1 MDLLIDVRVARR
13 DSAATLDRMVRLR
26 ADPGGAVPDLITAL
40 LGLLDPAERPQQT
53 TWAWLL
59 RTGRRLDP
67 NRPLGDQGLRCG
79 DTVLLAPPEQRP
91 QRPARVEG
99 QRFELLVLAGP
110 DAGIWVPLAPGEFV
124 IGTGPASDLV
134 LTDTTAGRRHLHLGI
149 GSHEVAA
156 TDLRSPGGTRLNG
169 EPLTGTATLTGG
181 QLLRLGATLITVEE
195 VPADAPAPKGP
206 PPAVWLPVVP
216 QPPKRRRLTLRRRPA
231 DPAAEFAAAMERAE
245 ADAAIKHRA
254 VIQARRAESP
264 SVAHLARA
272 ADRQEKPARR
282 PDDRDFLTLRIATA
296 DQPSRLRF
304 EQAPTTGEFDPTHTD
319 RISALRQRYAT
330 DPDVPVEADLRALG
344 ALGAAG
350 DAGTRRA
357 VLRSWVV
364 QLATLAGPNDLA
376 LVVLATPEEAE
387 HWTWTGWLP
396 HTRTLTAAFA
406 PGARTV
412 AAADDDRRRVLALVE
427 ALLRQRRLGRHAIAE
442 QFSPHV
448 VVVLPDPDS
457 VPRES
462 LARLVED
469 GPRGGISLVTGAE
482 TPEDLPA
489 GVVALSGDGIGAAV
503 ADRVA
508 HALAANRDAAG
519 GAAPRMAPLGE
530 VLGLGGEPAPSAIVK
545 RWVPSTRDRGLAAP
559 IGFGGTGPLVVDLRR
574 DGPNGIIAG
583 APGSGRAW
591 LLRSYLTALAAT
603 YPANRLTFVLVDNG
617 GATFAECTELPHT
630 VGVFTGDD
638 GYLARRVLVS
648 LGAEVRRRE
657 AVLRRHSVKD
667 IVEMERRHPAAA
679 PANLLIVVAE
689 FTAAPAEFVTGLR
702 ELARRGRPAG
712 VHLLLSTAYPHGA
725 VDDDLRAEA
734 PLRIALR
741 VEEEQDSLEVLERP
755 DAAHLSPLLPGRA
768 FVRTVTSDPDAVQI
782 AYGGARSPSDRS
794 AGPTIVTEWRFE
806 SGLHTPVP
814 PLDPGPDATP
824 RTPEPRT
831 AASTPTVTARYAS
844 TTSSTATPANSRTAT
859 TAPGTATPANS
870 RTATTA
876 PGTAT
881 SANSRTASAA
891 SSTATSAGSR
901 AAATAPGDASRAAST
916 AARLGSDIS
925 DKSGSS
931 NPTAH
936 REPIPDNGEVTD
948 LQRLVAAISA
958 AHREARVP
966 DQPKAW
972 HAPLAPTYEISEIPD
987 LPESARDAF
996 AAAIGMVDLPNSQA
1010 VQVWPLDLDELGHL
1024 LVYGPTGAGKST
1036 LLDTVAAAFERR
1048 YDGAKLR
1055 VYRVDATDVKA
1066 AAKLLGT
1073 IEKLVAERAALD
1085 EHDGARV
1092 LVLVDGHDA
1101 LLNEVLTA
1109 VAAGGNGVGVHL
1121 VLATEQRSS
1130 VPTSLSRLMPGRI
1143 VLRTAGRGLV
1153 EGSVELQ
1160 VATAPPKPVAGKL
1173 TTPSQRPRQLRL
1185 EV

>member
-1 MDLLIDVRVARR
+1 MDLLIDVRVTRR
-13 DSAATLDRMVRLR
+13 DSSATLDRTVRLR
-26 ADPGGAVPDLITAL
+26 ADPGGAVADLIAAL

-53 TWAWLL
+53 TWAWLA

-91 QRPARVEG
+91 ERPAPVDG
-99 QRFELLVLAGP
+99 HRFELLVLAGP

-124 IGTGPASDLV
+124 IGTDPASDLV
-134 LTDTTAGRRHLHLGI
+134 LTDASAGRRHLHLGI

-156 TDLRSPGGTRLNG
+156 TDLRSPAGTRLDG
-169 EPLTGTATLTGG
+169 EPLTGTVTLAGG
-181 QLLRLGATLITVEE
+181 QLLRLGATLVTVEE
-195 VPADAPAPKGP
+195 VPAEAPAPKGP
-206 PPAVWLPVVP
+206 PPAVWLPAVP
-216 QPPKRRRLTLRRRPA
+216 QPLKRRRLGLRRRAA
-231 DPAAEFAAAMERAE
+231 DPTAEFAAAMERAE

-254 VIQARRAESP
+254 VVEARRAETP

-304 EQAPTTGEFDPTHTD
+304 EQAATTGDFDIAHTD
-319 RISALRQRYAT
+319 RIAQLRQRYSV

-344 ALGAAG
+344 ALGAHG
-350 DAGTRRA
+350 DEETRRA

-387 HWTWTGWLP
+387 HWRWTGWLP

-412 AAADDDRRRVLALVE
+412 AAQEEDRRRVLGLVE

-442 QFSPHV
+442 QFVPHV

-457 VPRES
+457 VPPDA

-469 GPRGGISLVTGAE
+469 GPRGGISLLTAAGSARA
-482 TPEDLPA
+482 LPA
-489 GVVALSGDGIGAAV
+489 GVVALEGDGIGAAV

-508 HALAANRDAAG
+508 HVLAANRDAAG
-519 GAAPRMAPLGE
+519 GAAPRIAPLGE

-591 LLRSYLTALAAT
+591 LLRSYLAALAAT
-603 YPANRLTFVLVDNG
+603 YPANRLTFVLVDAAG
-617 GATFAECTELPHT
+617 TTFAECTALPHT
-630 VGVFTGDD
+630 VGLFTGDD
-638 GYLARRVLVS
+638 GSMARRILVS

-689 FTAAPAEFVTGLR
+689 FTTAPPEFVTGLR
-702 ELARRGRPAG
+702 ELARRGRTAG
-712 VHLLLSTAYPHGA
+712 VHLLLSTAFPAGA

-741 VEEEQDSLEVLERP
+741 VETEQDSLEVLERP

-782 AYGGARSPSDRS
+782 AYGGARSPADRS
-794 AGPTIVTEWRFE
+794 AGPTLVTEWRFE

-814 PLDPGPDATP
+814 ELEDDPGSA
-824 RTPEPRT
+824 
-831 AASTPTVTARYAS
+831 
-844 TTSSTATPANSRTAT
+844 
-859 TAPGTATPANS
+859 APGAPPA
-870 RTATTA
+870 
-876 PGTAT
+876 
-881 SANSRTASAA
+881 
-891 SSTATSAGSR
+891 
-901 AAATAPGDASRAAST
+901 D
-916 AARLGSDIS
+916 D
-925 DKSGSS
+925 
-931 NPTAH
+931 
-936 REPIPDNGEVTD
+936 GEVTD

-972 HAPLAPTYEISEIPD
+972 HAPLDATYELD
-987 LPESARDAF
+987 GLPEPTGDAF
-996 AAAIGMVDLPNSQA
+996 AAPIGMVDLPNSQA

-1024 LVYGPTGAGKST
+1024 LVFGPSGAGKTT
-1036 LLDTVAAAFERR
+1036 LLDTVAAAFARR
-1048 YDGAKLR
+1048 YDGAALR
-1055 VYRVDATDVKA
+1055 VYRVDAADVA
-1066 AAKLLGT
+1066 ATAKLLCT
-1073 IEKLVAERAALD
+1073 IGELVAERAALD

-1092 LVLVDGHDA
+1092 LVLVDGHDP
-1101 LLNEVLTA
+1101 LLNDALTA
-1109 VAAGGNGVGVHL
+1109 VAAGGKAVGVHL
-1121 VLATEQRSS
+1121 ILATEQRSA

-1143 VLRTAGRGLV
+1143 VLRSAGRGVV
-1153 EGSVELQ
+1153 ESTVELQ
-1160 VATAPPKPVAGKL
+1160 VARAASHPVP
-1173 TTPSQRPRQLRL
+1173 TTPAQRPRQLQL

>member
-13 DSAATLDRMVRLR
+13 DSAATLDRTVRLR
-26 ADPGGAVPDLITAL
+26 ADPGGAVADLVAAL
-40 LGLLDPAERPQQT
+40 LGLLDPADRPQQT
-53 TWAWLL
+53 TWAWLA

-67 NRPLGDQGLRCG
+67 NRPLGDQGIRCG
-79 DTVLLAPPEQRP
+79 DAILLAPPEQRP
-91 QRPARVEG
+91 ERPQRAEG
-99 QRFELLVLAGP
+99 HRFELLVLAGP
-110 DAGIWVPLAPGEFV
+110 DAGVWLPLSPGEFV
-124 IGTGPASDLV
+124 IGTDPASDLV
-134 LTDTTAGRRHLHLGI
+134 LTDPTAGRRHLHLGI

-156 TDLRSPGGTRLNG
+156 TDLRSPGGTRLDG
-169 EPLTGTATLTGG
+169 EPLAGTATLAGG
-181 QLLRLGATLITVEE
+181 QLLRLGATLVTVEE
-195 VPADAPAPKGP
+195 VPADDPLPKGP

-216 QPPKRRRLTLRRRPA
+216 QPLKRRRLALRRKSA
-231 DPAAEFAAAMERAE
+231 DPAAEFDAAMERAE

-254 VIQARRAESP
+254 VVQARRTEVP

-304 EQAPTTGEFDPTHTD
+304 EQAATTGDFDPAHTE
-319 RISALRQRYAT
+319 RIGALRQRYAT
-330 DPDVPVEADLRALG
+330 DPDVPVEADLRTLG
-344 ALGAAG
+344 ALGAHG
-350 DAGTRRA
+350 DEETRRA
-357 VLRSWVV
+357 LLRSWVV

-387 HWTWTGWLP
+387 HWRWTGWLP

-412 AAADDDRRRVLALVE
+412 AAQEEDRRRVLALVE

-442 QFSPHV
+442 QFVPHV
-448 VVVLPDPDS
+448 VVLLPDPDS
-457 VPRES
+457 VPPES

-469 GPRGGISLVTGAE
+469 GPRGGISLLTAAATAQE
-482 TPEDLPA
+482 LPA
-489 GVVALSGDGIGAAV
+489 GVVALTGDGIGAEV

-519 GAAPRMAPLGE
+519 GAAPRIAPLGE

-545 RWVPSTRDRGLAAP
+545 RWVPATRDRGLAAP

-591 LLRSYLTALAAT
+591 LLRSYLAALAAT
-603 YPANRLTFVLVDNG
+603 YPANRLTFVLVDHAG
-617 GATFAECTELPHT
+617 TTFAECTELPHT
-630 VGVFTGDD
+630 VGLFTGDD
-638 GYLARRVLVS
+638 AYMARRILVS

-657 AVLRRHSVKD
+657 AVLRRHAVKD

-689 FTAAPAEFVTGLR
+689 FTAAPPEFVTGLR
-702 ELARRGRPAG
+702 ELARRGRAAG
-712 VHLLLSTAYPHGA
+712 VHLLLSTACPAGEI
-725 VDDDLRAEA
+725 DDDMRAEA

-741 VEEEQDSLEVLERP
+741 VEDEQDSLEVLERP

-794 AGPTIVTEWRFE
+794 HGPTLVSEWRFE

-814 PLDPGPDATP
+814 VFDHDEPDD
-824 RTPEPRT
+824 PEP
-831 AASTPTVTARYAS
+831 PVVE
-844 TTSSTATPANSRTAT
+844 
-859 TAPGTATPANS
+859 
-870 RTATTA
+870 
-876 PGTAT
+876 
-881 SANSRTASAA
+881 
-891 SSTATSAGSR
+891 
-901 AAATAPGDASRAAST
+901 D
-916 AARLGSDIS
+916 
-925 DKSGSS
+925 
-931 NPTAH
+931 
-936 REPIPDNGEVTD
+936 GEVTD
-948 LQRLVAAISA
+948 LQRLVVAISA

-972 HAPLAPTYEISEIPD
+972 HAPLDASYELDALPE
-987 LPESARDAF
+987 LPESSREAF
-996 AAAIGMVDLPNSQA
+996 AAPIGMVDLPNSQA

-1024 LVYGPTGAGKST
+1024 LVFGPTGAGKST
-1036 LLDTVAAAFERR
+1036 LLDTVAVAFAKR
-1048 YDGAKLR
+1048 YDGGALR
-1055 VYRVDATDVKA
+1055 VYRVSFDSPAD

-1073 IEKLVAERAALD
+1073 IGKLVTERAALA

-1092 LVLVDGHDA
+1092 LVLVDGYDA
-1101 LLNEVLTA
+1101 LLNDELTA
-1109 VAAGGNGVGVHL
+1109 IATGGKAVGVHL
-1121 VLATEQRSS
+1121 VLATEQRSAI
-1130 VPTSLSRLMPGRI
+1130 PTSLSRLMPGRI
-1143 VLRTAGRGLV
+1143 VLRAAGRGVV
-1153 EGSVELQ
+1153 ESTVELQ
-1160 VATAPPKPVAGKL
+1160 VATASAHVP
-1173 TTPSQRPRQLRL
+1173 TTPAQRPRQLQL

>member
-13 DSAATLDRMVRLR
+13 DSGATLDRTVRLR
-26 ADPGGAVPDLITAL
+26 ADPGGAVADLIAAL

-53 TWAWLL
+53 TWAWLA

-79 DTVLLAPPEQRP
+79 DMVLLAPPEQRP
-91 QRPARVEG
+91 ERPPRAEEH
-99 QRFELLVLAGP
+99 RFELLVLAGP
-110 DAGIWVPLAPGEFV
+110 DAGIWVPLPPGEFV
-124 IGTGPASDLV
+124 LGTDPASDLV
-134 LTDTTAGRRHLHLGI
+134 LTDPTAGRRHLHLGI

-156 TDLRSPGGTRLNG
+156 TDLRSPGGTRLDG
-169 EPLTGTATLTGG
+169 EPLTGTVTLTGG
-181 QLLRLGATLITVEE
+181 QLLRLGATLVTVEE
-195 VPADAPAPKGP
+195 VPAEAPAPKGP

-216 QPPKRRRLTLRRRPA
+216 QPPKRRRLTLRRRAA
-231 DPAAEFAAAMERAE
+231 DPAAEFEAAMDRAE

-254 VIQARRAESP
+254 VVQARRAEAP

-304 EQAPTTGEFDPTHTD
+304 EQAPTTGDFDPAHTE
-319 RISALRQRYAT
+319 RISELRQRYAT
-330 DPDVPVEADLRALG
+330 DPDVPVEVDLRTLG
-344 ALGAAG
+344 ALGAHG
-350 DAGTRRA
+350 DEETRRA

-387 HWTWTGWLP
+387 HWRWTGWLP

-412 AAADDDRRRVLALVE
+412 AAQEDDRRRVLALVE

-442 QFSPHV
+442 QFVPHV
-448 VVVLPDPDS
+448 VVVLPDADS
-457 VPRES
+457 VPPEA

-469 GPRGGISLVTGAE
+469 GPRGGISLLTAAGSARA
-482 TPEDLPA
+482 LPP
-489 GVVALSGDGIGAAV
+489 GVVALEGDGINAAV

-519 GAAPRMAPLGE
+519 GAAPRIAPLGE

-574 DGPNGIIAG
+574 DGPNGIIVG

-591 LLRSYLTALAAT
+591 LLRSYLAALAAT
-603 YPANRLTFVLVDNG
+603 YPANRLTFVLVDAAG
-617 GATFAECTELPHT
+617 TTFAECAELPHT
-630 VGVFTGDD
+630 VGLFTGDD
-638 GYLARRVLVS
+638 GYMARRILVS

-657 AVLRRHSVKD
+657 GVLRRHGVKD
-667 IVEMERRHPAAA
+667 IVEMERKHPAAA

-689 FTAAPAEFVTGLR
+689 FTTAPPEFVTGLR
-702 ELARRGRPAG
+702 ELARRGRSAG

-782 AYGGARSPSDRS
+782 AYGGARSPADRS
-794 AGPTIVTEWRFE
+794 AGPTLVTEWRFE

-814 PLDPGPDATP
+814 DLQ
-824 RTPEPRT
+824 EP
-831 AASTPTVTARYAS
+831 AASVPP
-844 TTSSTATPANSRTAT
+844 PA
-859 TAPGTATPANS
+859 PA
-870 RTATTA
+870 
-876 PGTAT
+876 
-881 SANSRTASAA
+881 
-891 SSTATSAGSR
+891 
-901 AAATAPGDASRAAST
+901 D
-916 AARLGSDIS
+916 D
-925 DKSGSS
+925 
-931 NPTAH
+931 
-936 REPIPDNGEVTD
+936 GEVTD
-948 LQRLVAAISA
+948 LRRLVAAISA

-966 DQPKAW
+966 DQPRAW
-972 HAPLAPTYEISEIPD
+972 HAPLEATYD
-987 LPESARDAF
+987 LDALPEPPETGRDAF
-996 AAAIGMVDLPNSQA
+996 AAPIGMVDLPNSQA

-1024 LVYGPTGAGKST
+1024 LVFGPPGAGKTT
-1036 LLDTVAAAFERR
+1036 LLDTVTAAFARR
-1048 YDGAKLR
+1048 YDASALR
-1055 VYRVDATDVKA
+1055 VYRVDGTDVPS

-1073 IEKLVAERAALD
+1073 IRGLVAERAALAEPD
-1085 EHDGARV
+1085 EAADPARV
-1092 LVLVDGHDA
+1092 LVLVDGHDP
-1101 LLNEVLTA
+1101 LLNEALTA
-1109 VAAGGNGVGVHL
+1109 VAADGKAVGVHL
-1121 VLATEQRSS
+1121 LLATEQRSA

-1143 VLRTAGRGLV
+1143 VLRSAGRGVV
-1153 EGSVELQ
+1153 ESTVELQ
-1160 VATAPPKPVAGKL
+1160 IAMAGPAARSGDVVTPAPAAHTGAKTRGTAKT
-1173 TTPSQRPRQLRL
+1173 TTPAQRPRQLQL